1 MSTSVHDLPG
11 RHRGSLLPRGRA
23 DFVRQ
28 VVIWFGF
35 VLAYQI
41 ARGLAD
47 RGSAEALSNART
59 VFDAE
64 RDLHAVLEFWLQ
76 RQVLSAGG
84 FLLHAVNWTYWLSQ
98 FAVVGV
104 ALLWIYIYRYPS
116 FLRVRDMVIVTNTI
130 GLLGYVLVPTAPLGS
145 CPARTSSTRWPP
157 RR

>member
-1 MSTSVHDLPG
+1 MSSTVHHLPG
-11 RHRGSLLPRGRA
+11 RHRGSLLPRGRT

-47 RGSAEALSNART
+47 RGSAEALSNARA

-64 RDLHAVLEFWLQ
+64 RDLHAVLELWLQ

-84 FLLHAVNWTYWLSQ
+84 LLLHAVNWTYWLSQ
-98 FAVVGV
+98 FTVVGL
-104 ALLWIYIYRYPS
+104 ALLWIYIYRY
-116 FLRVRDMVIVTNTI
+116 RTR
-130 GLLGYVLVPTAPLGS
+130 S
-145 CPARTSSTRWPP
+145 CACGTW
-157 RR
+157 